1 MRDVVA
7 LPGLD
12 DKESILLLTSCYHSI
27 LITQTAVLPQP
38 VTKEGHYESRYNLE
52 LFLEGLSI
60 FGLVVDFNKI
70 NLLFE
75 TWNVLCAIYYYSQA
89 LQTGWI
95 CWLTTLVEPMSWALL
110 LTACGRDASFI
121 SNDRMARHVS

>member
-7 LPGLD
+7 IPGLD
-12 DKESILLLTSCYHSI
+12 NKESILLLTSSYHSI
-27 LITQTAVLPQP
+27 LITQTAVLSQP
-38 VTKEGHYESRYNLE
+38 VTKERHYESRYNLE

-75 TWNVLCAIYYYSQA
+75 TWNVLYAIYYYSQA
-89 LQTGWI
+89 LQTG
-95 CWLTTLVEPMSWALL
+95 
-110 LTACGRDASFI
+110 
-121 SNDRMARHVS
+121 